1 MGKRIKIN
9 INLYKT
15 QACMTYSTPWLWNL
29 CIKVIVFYA
38 ELNLFKGYSF
48 TNQPLISAH
57 PSTWAQLFCPSKNN
71 VNMVSVY
78 GKLDQSCYVPYLV
91 FIFAKPFCKKTEPIL
106 RLPLGAFS
114 LTAVFWGGL
123 PTMSYIQ
130 NATPTF
136 IQCSVSKEKT
146 LYAPTFSIFTGS

>member
-1 MGKRIKIN
+1 MWIWWIACASKVMGKKIKIN
-9 INLYKT
+9 KNLYKT
-15 QACMTYSTPWLWNL
+15 QACMTYSTPWLWNI
-29 CIKVIVFYA
+29 CIEVIVFYA

-91 FIFAKPFCKKTEPIL
+91 FIFAKPFCKKNFSFFPL
-106 RLPLGAFS
+106 RTYSPVTLGS
-114 LTAVFWGGL
+114 LQL
-123 PTMSYIQ
+123 
-130 NATPTF
+130 N
-136 IQCSVSKEKT
+136 CSVLRRFADYVLHSECNP
-146 LYAPTFSIFTGS
+146 YIYSV